1 MEVNYRMTFFFK
13 VNDMR
18 GLKIPKEY
26 WKVVKR
32 RRRRDTLWEWSL
44 DFITTASLNSPNVDT
59 NKTGDNFRPGIVRYS
74 TNINK
79 NNNQATSQLKQ
90 LKRPRHMKSRS
101 FFRLTNFLSDYW
113 NNSKG
118 HRGRD
123 RMIVGFTTKCV
134 ISCCHQ

>member
-26 WKVVKR
+26 WKVVK

-79 NNNQATSQLKQ
+79 NNNQDTSQLKQ
-90 LKRPRHMKSRS
+90 LKRPRHMKSS
-101 FFRLTNFLSDYW
+101 PFFGWLISSDYW

-123 RMIVGFTTKCV
+123 RMIVGFTTNCV
-134 ISCCHQ
+134 ISCCH